1 MTSGLNRFGERDSP
15 TMVVNDHLRKTSTT
29 IEDNDD
35 DDDVCCNV
43 GFVAPVGNGCWIW
56 MSGAVADTLSCLPRG
71 DIIAL
76 INANMLSLAGFFCS
90 LLGC

>member
-1 MTSGLNRFGERDSP
+1 MTSGLSRFGERDSP

-43 GFVAPVGNGCWIW
+43 GFVAPVGNGC
-56 MSGAVADTLSCLPRG
+56 
-71 DIIAL
+71 
-76 INANMLSLAGFFCS
+76 
-90 LLGC
+90 